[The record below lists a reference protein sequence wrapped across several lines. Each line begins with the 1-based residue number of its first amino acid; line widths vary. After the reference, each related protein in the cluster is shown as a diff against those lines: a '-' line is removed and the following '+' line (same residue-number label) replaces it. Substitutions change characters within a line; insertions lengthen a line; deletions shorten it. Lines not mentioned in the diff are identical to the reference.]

1 VRDAVEHLTASDPP
15 TSDVRGL
22 SSTESSPSHELPRV
36 VIDGSSN
43 WARWWADIVAYRGA
57 LYSLALR
64 NFRSR
69 YKQAALGIAWAV
81 LQPLLQV
88 AVFTVVFSR
97 IAGADPGGIPYP
109 VFALAGLIPWNVLA
123 KIVTDGSTSLAV
135 NQHIITKLFFPR
147 IYLVISAGTSAV
159 VDAIV
164 GVALLGG
171 LMALYGIPPAKTVL
185 LALPA
190 LGAVMLL
197 GFGLAA
203 LLAAVNARWRDV
215 QHTIPF
221 LLQIGLLATPIV
233 YPPTVVSER
242 WQWLLALNPV
252 TALVAAFRS
261 AVLGSPLPPGR
272 MMAGSLAVS
281 LGAVVVG
288 LWYFTRAERTIVD
301 VV

>member
-1 VRDAVEHLTASDPP
+1 M
-15 TSDVRGL
+15 
-22 SSTESSPSHELPRV
+22 
-36 VIDGSSN
+36 IDGSSN
-43 WARWWADIVAYRGA
+43 WARWWSDIVAYRGA

-64 NFRSR
+64 NIRSR
-69 YKQAALGIAWAV
+69 YKQAVLGIAWAV

-109 VFALAGLIPWNVLA
+109 VFALAGLIPWNVLS
-123 KIVTDGSTSLAV
+123 KIITDGSTSLAV

-147 IYLVISAGTSAV
+147 IYLVISAGTSAL

-164 GVALLGG
+164 GVVLLGG
-171 LMALYGIPPAKTVL
+171 LMALYGIAPAKTVL

-197 GFGLAA
+197 GFGLSA

-233 YPPTVVSER
+233 YPPAVVSGR

-252 TALVAAFRS
+252 TAIVAAFRS
-261 AVLGSPLPPGR
+261 AVLGLPLPPEK
-272 MMAGSLAVS
+272 MMVSSLAVS
-281 LGAVVVG
+281 LGAVIVG